1 MDHTSALNN
10 AWDVQTAAS
19 QLGFDWP
26 DITGAFT
33 KVEEEV
39 SEIREAMMEND
50 DTHVQEELGD
60 LLFAVVNLSRFVNL
74 RPEIALNRATQKF
87 QRRFDAVKQ
96 IIQEENRTLAE
107 CTLAEM
113 DAVWERVKGA
123 E

>member
-1 MDHTSALNN
+1 MDQTSALNN
-10 AWDVQTAAS
+10 AWDVQNVAS

-26 DITGAFT
+26 DITGAFA

-39 SEIREAMMEND
+39 GEIREAMMKND

-60 LLFAVVNLSRFVNL
+60 LFFAVVNLSRFINL
-74 RPEIALNRATQKF
+74 HPEVALESATKKF

-96 IIQEENRTLAE
+96 IIHDENHTLAQ

-113 DAVWERVKGA
+113 DTVWERVKGA